1 MRGVTYRRIDVRK
14 ALPSDLG
21 EGVSR
26 IYNLAAV
33 HRTPGHPA
41 HAYYETNVLGAV
53 NVAALAEASGI
64 DTLIFTSSISVYGP
78 SEQVMTE
85 TSPLHPISPYGLSKL
100 MAERLHQV
108 WRERGANRRLIIVR
122 PGVVYGPG
130 ERGNYTYLAQ
140 ALSRGVFVYPGR
152 KTTIKSGGYVDELL
166 TAVDFALAQ
175 PDGYI
180 LFNFAYPTRS
190 TMQEIVQAFARV
202 CDFKGRHLTLPV
214 APLYVAA
221 SFFEIAN
228 RLGLSNPVH
237 RERILKLVQST
248 KVEPGW
254 LEARG
259 YSFQTNMEKALAAW
273 RDETNGTFS

>member
-108 WRERGANRRLIIVR
+108 WREERGA
-122 PGVVYGPG
+122 
-130 ERGNYTYLAQ
+130 
-140 ALSRGVFVYPGR
+140 
-152 KTTIKSGGYVDELL
+152 K
-166 TAVDFALAQ
+166 
-175 PDGYI
+175 
-180 LFNFAYPTRS
+180 
-190 TMQEIVQAFARV
+190 
-202 CDFKGRHLTLPV
+202 
-214 APLYVAA
+214 
-221 SFFEIAN
+221 
-228 RLGLSNPVH
+228 
-237 RERILKLVQST
+237 
-248 KVEPGW
+248 
-254 LEARG
+254 
-259 YSFQTNMEKALAAW
+259 
-273 RDETNGTFS
+273 